1 MNEITL
7 ECAAEASALGG
18 LMQGVAEFFDVNGLP
33 PGAMMPFELAVEEL
47 FANVVT
53 HATRAAGSPLRVWL
67 VLSTGAGAV
76 SAEFTDDGPPFDPTL
91 LDTPDTSLDAM
102 DRQIGGLGLHLIKT
116 MMDGVEYT
124 RLDGRNCLRFH
135 KNL

>member
-1 MNEITL
+1 MTEITL
-7 ECAAEASALGG
+7 ECAAEAPALGG
-18 LMQGVAEFFDVNGLP
+18 LMQGVAEFFDANALP

-53 HATRAAGSPLRVWL
+53 HATAAAGTPLRVWL
-67 VLSTGAGAV
+67 TLSTGAGVV
-76 SAEFTDDGPPFDPTL
+76 SAEFADNGPPFDPTL
-91 LDTPDTSLDAM
+91 LDAPDTSLDAM
-102 DRQIGGLGLHLIKT
+102 DREIGGLGLHLIKT

-124 RLDGRNCLRFH
+124 RGEDRNRLRFH